1 MQNGERADRQLR
13 LERMMREYGTS
24 LLRMCTLQLG
34 DPSLAEDA
42 VQDAFVKAYRQM
54 SGFRGQSSE
63 RTWLMSIAINTCRDY
78 LRSSWHRRVDGSL
91 TPDDLPERACE
102 SENPDCTVL
111 TEVRKLK
118 PRYREVILLRYY
130 QDLKLGEIAKALGI
144 SLSSVKYRLKS
155 AEKQLRKRLEGW
167 YFDEE

>member
-1 MQNGERADRQLR
+1 MQPDLSPDQDAV
-13 LERMMREYGTS
+13 LERLMNQYGTS
-24 LLRMCTLQLG
+24 LLRMCCLHLR
-34 DPSLAEDA
+34 DAALAEDA
-42 VQDAFVKAYRQM
+42 VQDTFLKAYRRLD
-54 SGFRGQSSE
+54 GLRDEGSE
-63 RTWLMSIAINTCRDY
+63 RAWLMSIAINTCRDY

-102 SENPDCTVL
+102 PENPDCTVL

>member
-1 MQNGERADRQLR
+1 MQVGERADRQLH

-42 VQDAFVKAYRQM
+42 VQDTFVKAYRRM
-54 SGFRGQSSE
+54 SGFKGQSSE
-63 RTWLMSIAINTCRDY
+63 RTWLTSIAINTCRDY
-78 LRSSWHRRVDGSL
+78 QRSSWHRRVDGSL
-91 TPDDLPERACE
+91 TPDDLPERAYE
-102 SENPDCTVL
+102 AENTDCTVL

-130 QDLKLGEIAKALGI
+130 QDLKLCEIAKALNI
-144 SLSSVKYRLKS
+144 SLSSVKYRLRS
-155 AEKQLRKRLEGW
+155 AEKQLRKQLEGW